1 MRYLVSK
8 CRQLWHTFPL
18 FVFLATLRR
27 VGISGVMAQAKAK
40 REYKKLFPGKAMPAD
55 RFATPELLVKQAANQ
70 PAGPLISIVVP
81 L

>member
-1 MRYLVSK
+1 MVQSQFWKLTWPMRYLVSK

-40 REYKKLFPGKAMPAD
+40 REYKSCSRAKPCPPTILPP
-55 RFATPELLVKQAANQ
+55 R
-70 PAGPLISIVVP
+70 SCW
-81 L
+81 